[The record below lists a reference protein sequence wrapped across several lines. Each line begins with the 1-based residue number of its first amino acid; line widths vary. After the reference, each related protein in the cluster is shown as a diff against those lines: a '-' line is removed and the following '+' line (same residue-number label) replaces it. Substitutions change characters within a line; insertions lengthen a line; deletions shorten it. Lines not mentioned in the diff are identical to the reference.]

1 MKKALYVFA
10 LALLTLSSC
19 KTAERIVYLQDVTQ
33 EESVTSAAP
42 KPLKLAPGDKIGVNV
57 SSATTP
63 ELALRYNI
71 AASSNVSSSSNY
83 DNLRYTVDENGNV
96 DIVGLG
102 RVKVGGLT
110 RAEAAAMIQSTFR
123 NGIIN
128 DAVVTVAAYSR
139 YVTVL
144 GEVAKPGRLEIPR
157 DNINILEAL
166 GMAGDLTI
174 NGRRDRIKVVRQ
186 EGSESKTYFVDLRSK
201 ELFSSPVYQLQQND
215 IIYVEPNRV
224 RMGQSTN
231 NDNSI
236 RQISTWLSVSSL
248 LTSIAILIFRR

>member
-1 MKKALYVFA
+1 MKKAIYIFA
-10 LALLTLSSC
+10 LALLSLSSC
-19 KTAERIVYLQDVTQ
+19 KTAEKIIYLQDVNQ
-33 EESVTSAAP
+33 EESVASAAP
-42 KPLKLAPGDKIGVNV
+42 QALKLAPGDKIGVNV

-63 ELALRYNI
+63 ELALRYNLTQG
-71 AASSNVSSSSNY
+71 SNVSSSQNY
-83 DNLRYTVDENGNV
+83 DNLRYTIDENGNV

-110 RAEAAAMIQSTFR
+110 RSEAAAMIQNTFR

-139 YVTVL
+139 YITVL
-144 GEVAKPGRLEIPR
+144 GEVSKPGRLEIPR
-157 DNINILEAL
+157 DNINILEAI

-174 NGRRDRIKVVRQ
+174 NGRRDRIKVIRQ
-186 EGSESKTYFVDLRSK
+186 EGGESKTYYADLRSK
-201 ELFSSPVYQLQQND
+201 EIFSSPVYQLQQND

-248 LTSIAILIFRR
+248 LLSIAILVFRK